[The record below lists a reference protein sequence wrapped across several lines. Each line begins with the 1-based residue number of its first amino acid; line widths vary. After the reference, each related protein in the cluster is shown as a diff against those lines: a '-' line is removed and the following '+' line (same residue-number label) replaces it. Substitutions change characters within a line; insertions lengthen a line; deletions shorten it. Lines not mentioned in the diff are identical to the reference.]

1 MLLIAGVSMVATLS
15 PWNCSETFVSCLKII
30 PTGDATDW
38 RGELYALAKGI
49 EESNRMLST
58 HHPALFLISSF
69 SSSNSKFASCISTIY
84 SYRSCMLYD
93 QSVRQTKFYELQL
106 LAVRPFF
113 VPAFFTRAR
122 PTCQAGIWTIW
133 EWRSSLVGPA
143 RSRTGTPRLDG
154 GAPKAYGMEYL
165 NASSCVTPFD
175 CCVFPDLQPLSD
187 SQ

>member
-1 MLLIAGVSMVATLS
+1 MLLIAGVSVMATLS
-15 PWNCSETFVSCLKII
+15 PWNCSETCSKII

-49 EESNRMLST
+49 EELNCMLLT
-58 HHPALFLISSF
+58 HHPALFLIPSF

-84 SYRSCMLYD
+84 SYRTCVLYNH
-93 QSVRQTKFYELQL
+93 SVRQTKIYEVQL

-113 VPAFFTRAR
+113 VPAFFTEAH

-133 EWRSSLVGPA
+133 EWRSPLDGPT

-154 GAPKAYGMEYL
+154 GAPRAYGMEYL
-165 NASSCVTPFD
+165 NASSWATLFD
-175 CCVFPDLQPLSD
+175 CCIFPDLQPLSD